1 MTGETYTVTELM
13 TATADAIKE
22 RLGGAVWVDG
32 EISGPR
38 DSRGHFY
45 FDLVDRDEKGVVTA
59 KVPVA
64 LWSRT
69 RPKVEQK
76 LDAAGTVRLEEGV
89 KVRIRGPLEL
99 WLAGGRLQLSMND
112 IDPAFTL
119 EALESERERVLALLR
134 AENLIERNRAR
145 PLPTMPLH
153 IALITADESA
163 AQADFM
169 HSLTESGLP
178 WRVEFIDSKVQGAGA
193 ERTIAAALRTAER
206 LGVEVIALVRGGG
219 SRLDLAVFDHELV
232 ARTIAT
238 STIPVFTGI
247 GHEIDTSV
255 ADVVAFES
263 HKTPTACAV
272 ALIDRVREFVDGTE
286 TLWSTIAQVAGSQL
300 ERNGTMLDRVSRD
313 IVIHTRSAVDRAD
326 ERLKARVDRIVRRVP
341 QYFDDR
347 ERELDNAATRVRLL
361 DPRNVLA
368 RGWSITRTAT
378 GRVVR
383 SVNEVASGDVIV
395 TVVADG
401 TVVSTIGEIRTESES
416 KSSSGDDPT
425 SRSKEL

>member
-134 AENLIERNRAR
+134 AENLIERNRTR
-145 PLPTMPLH
+145 PLPAMPLH

-255 ADVVAFES
+255 ADVVAHS
-263 HKTPTACAV
+263 ANKTPTACAE
-272 ALIDRVREFVDGTE
+272 ALIDIALDVVARSERAWAEIADIVSATLEGERERLARSAHHAAMGARTRLTVERHRITTTAARLARSTE
-286 TLWSTIAQVAGSQL
+286 TSMRSGLQ
-300 ERNGTMLDRVSRD
+300 MLDVFAARL
-313 IVIHTRSAVDRAD
+313 SAVDP
-326 ERLKARVDRIVRRVP
+326 ER
-341 QYFDDR
+341 
-347 ERELDNAATRVRLL
+347 T
-361 DPRNVLA
+361 LA
-368 RGWSITRTAT
+368 RGWSITRNDRGIVIRSSADLSVGDTLVTTLSDGTITSTAT
-378 GRVVR
+378 
-383 SVNEVASGDVIV
+383 AID
-395 TVVADG
+395 
-401 TVVSTIGEIRTESES
+401 
-416 KSSSGDDPT
+416 
-425 SRSKEL
+425 